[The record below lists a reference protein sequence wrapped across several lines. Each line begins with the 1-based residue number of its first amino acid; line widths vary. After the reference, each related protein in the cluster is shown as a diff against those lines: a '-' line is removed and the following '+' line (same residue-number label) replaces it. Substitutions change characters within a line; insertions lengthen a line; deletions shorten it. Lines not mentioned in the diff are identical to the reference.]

1 MPAESTFTTL
11 DRWVLVLYFAGT
23 ISLGFYFY
31 RRSRSIEGFTAGR
44 RSLPG
49 WACGL
54 SIFATYLSSISF
66 LALPGKSFAANWNAF
81 VFSLSLPPAVWIAVR
96 FFMPYYRRTNEVSA
110 YAHLERRFG
119 PWARMY
125 VSFFYVL
132 TQLARMGVVMY
143 LMALPLSILLRQDI
157 RIIILLTGL
166 SVTVYALVGGII
178 AVIWADA
185 LQAIVLIIGAAV
197 CCVLILLKMPDGPQQ
212 VFAIAAE
219 GDKFSL
225 GGFGT
230 SLAQPT
236 FWVVLVYGIV
246 INLQNFGIDQNYI
259 QRYIASGSDREARRS
274 IWLGGLL
281 YIPVSAVF
289 FFIGSGLYAFYK
301 VHPEHMQHARTMVAE
316 MQLVRQGMTSE
327 SECFEEERLRIAGEL
342 TESEMG
348 DKVFAH
354 FIGRMLPSGATGLL
368 IAALFAAG
376 MSTVS
381 TSLNSSA
388 TLLAKDWYQ
397 RFIHPGAGER
407 GMMRALYAS
416 TAVWGVIGTGVA
428 LILTR
433 TSENILD
440 VWWLLAGMLGGGM
453 LGLFLLG
460 MISKR
465 ANSPVAA
472 AAVLL
477 GLVVVGWM
485 SLSKSLPG
493 WPKGLQSPFHGFLV
507 PVLGTLTILLS
518 GLLLCAVFRPRPR
531 QGRT

>member
-1 MPAESTFTTL
+1 MLTESTFTTL
-11 DRWVLVLYFAGT
+11 DWAVLIVYFSCTMA
-23 ISLGFYFY
+23 IGFYFY
-31 RRSRSIEGFTAGR
+31 RRSRCTEGFMAAR

-66 LALPGKSFAANWNAF
+66 LALPGKSFASNWNPF
-81 VFSLSLPPAVWIAVR
+81 VFSLSLPPAVWIAVH

-119 PWARMY
+119 PWARAY
-125 VSFFYVL
+125 VSFFYIL

-143 LMALPLSILLRQDI
+143 LMALPLSILLRQNI
-157 RIIILLTGL
+157 LIIILLTGL
-166 SVTVYALVGGII
+166 SVTIYAFVGGII

-185 LQAIVLIIGAAV
+185 LQAVVLIGGAVV
-197 CCVLILLKMPDGPQQ
+197 CCLLMLFKMPEGPQQ
-212 VFAIAAE
+212 IFALAAE
-219 GDKFSL
+219 HDKFSL
-225 GGFGT
+225 GSFGM

-246 INLQNFGIDQNYI
+246 INLQNFGIDQSYI
-259 QRYIASGSDREARRS
+259 QRYIASGSDKEARKS

-281 YIPVSAVF
+281 YLPVSAMF
-289 FFIGSGLYAFYK
+289 FFIGTQLFAFYDA
-301 VHPEHMQHARTMVAE
+301 HPQHMQQARTTVAE
-316 MQLVRQGMTSE
+316 MQLLRQGISPESSTFDAHRREIAWQLTDSE
-327 SECFEEERLRIAGEL
+327 I
-342 TESEMG
+342 G

-354 FIGRMLPSGATGLL
+354 FIGRMLPAGAKGLL

-397 RFIHPGAGER
+397 RFIRPAAGEHA
-407 GMMRALYAS
+407 MMRALYAS
-416 TAVWGVIGTGVA
+416 TVLWGILGTGVA
-428 LILTR
+428 LFLTR

-440 VWWLLAGMLGGGM
+440 VWWLLAGILGGGM

-460 MISKR
+460 MISRR
-465 ANSPVAA
+465 ANNSIALT
-472 AAVLL
+472 AVLL
-477 GLVVVGWM
+477 GLIVLGWM
-485 SLSKSLPG
+485 SLSARIPG
-493 WPKGLQSPFHGFLV
+493 CPEALQSPFHGFLV
-507 PVLGTLTILLS
+507 PVFGTLTILLA
-518 GLLLCAVFRPRPR
+518 GLLLCVILRPPPAARA
-531 QGRT
+531 